1 MCRAFLNLS
10 DPWTYTLAVAA
21 NNKSGIVR
29 LITVSK
35 GLLFSASHQITKT
48 FNDSPFFVTPTR
60 RRQILTLAKAKGSRK
75 V

>member
-29 LITVSK
+29 LITVSNSK
-35 GLLFSASHQITKT
+35 GVLFSASHQITKT
-48 FNDSPFFVTPTR
+48 FNDSI
-60 RRQILTLAKAKGSRK
+60 QILAR
-75 V
+75 